1 MMMTEEEWEKREE
14 GYKKNCGDIV
24 MEQMNSEGGE
34 WGWESNVRGVC
45 ETRRCELT
53 EPMVERREEKKTAR
67 RKVRLN
73 HESTANFFI
82 IIKAPNSQ
90 SQRCF

>member
-24 MEQMNSEGGE
+24 MEQMNSGGE

-82 IIKAPNSQ
+82 IIKAANSQ